1 MHIIWASFYLCTEN
15 DVLCFPDETEEKG
28 KKDKGAD
35 KLKPPPRIH
44 GLRDANKK
52 QVKIVSMLPRLNY
65 CVNPFD

>member
-1 MHIIWASFYLCTEN
+1 MFT
-15 DVLCFPDETEEKG
+15 CFPDEGEDKG

-52 QVKIVSMLPRLNY
+52 QVKIVSMLPRRNY
-65 CVNPFD
+65 CANPFD